1 MPPLVID
8 MLERWRADLLRGD
21 AAAQRQLA
29 RRWLRVE
36 QALQDEIAALT
47 VQLQQ
52 QGGRA
57 TLGQLTRSRRYL
69 TLLRQ
74 VQAELMQYQRFVE
87 ELVTNRQQTMVN
99 LGQQHSQALLTT
111 LAPALA
117 GEFDRLPVRAA
128 ENMVGLTASGN
139 PLRDVLRDASRV
151 GPEALADELVRGL
164 ALGENPKTVARRA
177 LRQGLARSFT
187 RMATIARTET
197 LRVYRQTALE
207 RYRSSGLVVG
217 YRRVASKS
225 ARTCV
230 ACLMADGRFYALDEP
245 FDSHPG
251 CRCTLVPVLRTGQP
265 MQWETGQEWFR
276 RQPERVQ
283 REMLGPAR
291 YDLWRNGQVTLDDL
305 VTRVEDPVWGGA
317 LVPTPVRALPG
328 GAEAVRRARVA
339 AGVRQ
344 YYDKPGGS
352 KVMGFTFYDAAAHG
366 LQPGV
371 GRALAFG
378 QRKDDGWAAN
388 ERIFKEEF
396 LPRHHVR
403 DDVKRALGLWGA
415 PEPSFNVWLKGSQRN
430 ILALAKDWGK
440 QYNQE
445 AMALLVPH
453 PTGAGGALSWD
464 FGRRLTV
471 RELDRVLGGVQQ
483 VNQVL
488 RQQREAGRE
497 TEIYEVGL
505 TVLGRRRL
513 EFWVDTGKA
522 RENGTALVE
531 QALRVAGVPVPVVQW
546 EGGYEFRLLFR
557 GTDY

>member
-1 MPPLVID
+1 
-8 MLERWRADLLRGD
+8 
-21 AAAQRQLA
+21 
-29 RRWLRVE
+29 
-36 QALQDEIAALT
+36 
-47 VQLQQ
+47 
-52 QGGRA
+52 
-57 TLGQLTRSRRYL
+57 
-69 TLLRQ
+69 
-74 VQAELMQYQRFVE
+74 
-87 ELVTNRQQTMVN
+87 
-99 LGQQHSQALLTT
+99 
-111 LAPALA
+111 
-117 GEFDRLPVRAA
+117 
-128 ENMVGLTASGN
+128 
-139 PLRDVLRDASRV
+139 
-151 GPEALADELVRGL
+151 
-164 ALGENPKTVARRA
+164 
-177 LRQGLARSFT
+177 
-187 RMATIARTET
+187 MATIARTET
-197 LRVYRQTALE
+197 LRVYRLTTLE
-207 RYRSSGLVVG
+207 RYRASGVVVG
-217 YRRVASKS
+217 YRRLASKS

-245 FDSHPG
+245 FDQHPN
-251 CRCTLVPVLRTGQP
+251 CRCTLVPVLRTGDLV
-265 MQWETGQEWFR
+265 QWETGQEWFR

-291 YDLWRNGQVTLDDL
+291 YQLWRAGQVTLDDL
-305 VTRVEDPVWGGA
+305 VTRIEDSTWGGA

-328 GAEAVRRARVA
+328 GAEAVRSARVA

-344 YYDKPGGS
+344 YYAKPGGS

-366 LQPGV
+366 AQPSV
-371 GRALAFG
+371 KRALAFG

-388 ERIFKEEF
+388 ERIFKAQF
-396 LPRHHVR
+396 LSRHHVR
-403 DDVKRALGLWGA
+403 DDVKRTLGLWGA
-415 PEPSFNVWLKGSQRN
+415 PEPSFNAWLKGSQRN

-445 AMALLVPH
+445 AIALLVPDEK
-453 PTGAGGALSWD
+453 GMGGVLSWD

-488 RQQREAGRE
+488 RQQREAGQE

-513 EFWVDTGKA
+513 EYWVDTGKA

-531 QALRVAGVPVPVVQW
+531 QALRVAGVPVPAVQW